1 MVHLT
6 KGKKMTKKKSENN
19 ADIQS
24 DYLTLDGVAN
34 YLSISRMTL
43 YNIINDENST
53 FPKSFEIIK
62 SSKNRPKRL
71 YKKADIVEWLEKSP
85 RS

>member
-1 MVHLT
+1 MAPLR

-43 YNIINDENST
+43 YNIINDEKST

-62 SSKNRPKRL
+62 SEKNRPKRL
-71 YKKADIVEWLEKSP
+71 YKKSDVIAWLEKSP